1 MTNIR
6 KENPKEYRAWKAM
19 RNRCNNTNYHAYHRY
34 GGRGI
39 KVCDRWGDFKCF
51 FEDMGKALTPTHQ
64 LDRIDNN
71 KNYSPDNCRWATPK
85 ENANNR
91 SKYKN
96 SSGYTGVFYREELK
110 RYEVNVAINRKIKYL
125 GSTYNLEEAVNMRKN
140 FIVQYNKENN
150 TDLKYE
156 EFIK

>member
-6 KENPKEYRAWKAM
+6 KENPKEYRAWKTM
-19 RNRCNNTNYHAYHRY
+19 RNRCNNTNYHSYHRY

-39 KVCDRWGDFKCF
+39 KVCGRWDSFEYF
-51 FEDMGKALTPTHQ
+51 FEDMGRAPAPNYQ
-64 LDRIDNN
+64 LDRIDNDS
-71 KNYSPDNCRWATPK
+71 NYTPSNCRWVTPK
-85 ENANNR
+85 ENSNNR

>member
-39 KVCDRWGDFKCF
+39 KVCDRW
-51 FEDMGKALTPTHQ
+51 
-64 LDRIDNN
+64 
-71 KNYSPDNCRWATPK
+71 
-85 ENANNR
+85 
-91 SKYKN
+91 
-96 SSGYTGVFYREELK
+96 
-110 RYEVNVAINRKIKYL
+110 
-125 GSTYNLEEAVNMRKN
+125 LEEAVNMRKN

-150 TDLKYE
+150 ADLKYE

>member
-6 KENPKEYRAWKAM
+6 QDNKKEYRAWKAM
-19 RNRCNNTNYHAYHRY
+19 RNRCNNKNYHSYHRY

-39 KVCDRWGDFKCF
+39 KVCDRWDS
-51 FEDMGKALTPTHQ
+51 FENFYNDMGNSPSKSHQ

-71 KNYSPDNCRWATPK
+71 GNYEPSNCRWATPK

-91 SKYKN
+91 SKYNN
-96 SSGYTGVFYREELK
+96 SSGYTGVFYREKLQ
-110 RYEVNVAINRKIKYL
+110 RYEVNVAIDRKVKYL
-125 GSTYNLEEAVNMRKN
+125 GSTYDLEEAVNMRKS
-140 FIVQYNKENN
+140 FVVQYNKENN
-150 TDLKYE
+150 TSLKYE

>member
-6 KENPKEYRAWKAM
+6 QDNKKEYRAWKAM
-19 RNRCNNTNYHAYHRY
+19 RNRCNNKNYHSYHRY

-39 KVCDRWGDFKCF
+39 KVCDRWDS
-51 FEDMGKALTPTHQ
+51 FENFYNDMGNSPSKSHQ

-71 KNYSPDNCRWATPK
+71 GNYEPSNCRWVTPK

-91 SKYKN
+91 SKYRN
-96 SSGYTGVFYREELK
+96 SSGYTGIFYRENLG
-110 RYEVNVAINRKIKYL
+110 RYEVNVSINRKIKYL
-125 GSTYNLEEAVNMRKN
+125 GSTYDLEEAVNIRKY
-140 FIVQYNKENN
+140 FIIQYNEENN
-150 TDLKYE
+150 TNLKYE